1 MRRARRPLEEREAI
15 SASAKKSTLASP
27 LYRAPPPG
35 APQDSIDIIMMA
47 PGPLDA
53 LPALLDIV
61 ANDERAAELSAA
73 PSKVLIYEQRM

>member
-1 MRRARRPLEEREAI
+1 
-15 SASAKKSTLASP
+15 
-27 LYRAPPPG
+27 
-35 APQDSIDIIMMA
+35 MMA